1 MTTPLNGDYYGHPSN
16 PDPDRAFWES
26 RPILQHIHQSAVAR
40 GVGPWTVLLNV
51 LVNVTAHVSPGYTL
65 PAIVGGR
72 QPLNLIGIAVGGSGT
87 SKDSSR
93 AVANAAVLF
102 AHDVP
107 VAPLGSA
114 QGIPKT
120 YQRFVPAK
128 RPTKGEPPEPGHI
141 ETITDRAIF
150 TAMEVNSVGAL
161 AESSTTLRDT
171 IKQAWTGS
179 ELGYAYAGDD
189 KRNILKAMS
198 YRFSMIVGAQPS
210 ESNWLMS
217 GEADGFPQRLVWLP
231 ASNRYGPANVYETRP
246 IKEIIPEMPE
256 PIVWQGINWHEPKPG
271 ESIDF
276 RLPESIT
283 EMIYQKVA
291 EANLSINGSGMDG
304 HRLQGIERVAIALA
318 CLDGRLDVTLGDWS
332 TAEKIYTKSDETR
345 EDIKNAILDKESLRR
360 QAVAQERAS
369 VDILSGNHR
378 ANYDEKRIEETMA
391 KILVIIKDEPN
402 GVMLSQVRRSLT
414 ASLRHYM
421 NEAIEQMEGDSL
433 VHRRSHLA
441 PNGRQFQNLVVG
453 QAPD

>member
-1 MTTPLNGDYYGHPSN
+1 MTTTPNGDYYGHPSN
-16 PDPDRAFWES
+16 PDPERPFWES
-26 RPILQHIHQSAVAR
+26 RPILRHIHQCALAR

-51 LVNVTAHVSPGYTL
+51 LVNVTAHVAPGYTL

-93 AVANAAVLF
+93 AVANAAVVF
-102 AHDVP
+102 ADDVP

-120 YQRFVPAK
+120 YQRYVPPK
-128 RPTKGEPPEPGHI
+128 RALKGEPPEPGHI

-161 AESSTTLRDT
+161 AESSNTLRDT

-189 KRNILKAMS
+189 KRNILKAHS

-231 ASNRYGPANVYETRP
+231 ASNRYGPANPFEDRP
-246 IKEIIPEMPE
+246 IRSIIPEMPE
-256 PIVWQGINWHEPKPG
+256 PIIWQGINWHMPKPG
-271 ESIDF
+271 EYIDF

-283 EMIYQKVA
+283 EMIYRKVA

-318 CLDGRLDVTLGDWS
+318 CLDGRLDVTQDDWD
-332 TAEKIYTKSDETR
+332 TAETIYTKSDETR
-345 EDIKNAILDKESLRR
+345 EDIKRAIADKETERR
-360 QAVAQERAS
+360 SAVAFERAV
-369 VDILSGNHR
+369 VDANADNYR
-378 ANYDEKRIEETMA
+378 ANYDQKRIDETCD
-391 KILVIIKDEPN
+391 KILGLIKDRPDGRMMSE
-402 GVMLSQVRRSLT
+402 VRRSIT
-414 ASLRHYM
+414 PGLRRYM
-421 NEAIEQMEGDSL
+421 DNAVETMEGDNL
-433 VHRRSHLA
+433 VHRRSYKA

-453 QAPD
+453 KAPD